1 LSRKSEEVL
10 SSNPSNKK
18 KKKKKRKQFFGK
30 TRQQS
35 LTLAIVPGIETA
47 PFTFWFCLC

>member
-10 SSNPSNKK
+10 SSNPNNKK
-18 KKKKKRKQFFGK
+18 KKRRKQFFGK

-35 LTLAIVPGIETA
+35 LTLAIVPGIE
-47 PFTFWFCLC
+47 

>member
-10 SSNPSNKK
+10 SSNPNNKK
-18 KKKKKRKQFFGK
+18 KKRRKQFFGK